1 VDAPDGIRAP
11 RPGPGPFTGRGSKR
25 YGEPALTG
33 RAPQSQQESSAI
45 GPTLPPREQP
55 VGADVIDLATQAAP
69 PGRARFSILRRRGA
83 WRDALRRRML
93 AAADLLG
100 VMVAATAVAI
110 GSGWAGFLAFS
121 AAMLPVWLVL
131 AKVFG
136 LYDRDHR
143 VLRHMTV
150 DELPNLIA
158 WVTTGTALHVL
169 LLSLIQG
176 HDVSPS
182 EGVGFWI
189 CLVVATPL
197 FRAAAR
203 AAWRRAVPAERS
215 LLVGSG
221 PLEVATRRK
230 LDLFKDIHVQCVG
243 MVSDE
248 AITCA
253 EDLDPILLAAAREAP
268 PGGLDRVIVAS
279 QTVSEPLIA
288 QLVRVCRRDG
298 LKLSLVPPAR
308 AMFGTAVQLH
318 HIADLPMI
326 EYTTW
331 DVPRS
336 TLMLK
341 RIIDVVVG
349 GLALVVLAPLLL
361 VLAVTVK
368 LNSRGPIL
376 FLHHR
381 AGKDGKPFRMLKF
394 RTMVADAEERLS
406 EVVDLDALEHP
417 TFKLQRD
424 PRVTRVGRFLR
435 RTSLDEIPQFFNVLH
450 GDMSLVGPRPEQ
462 VELVERYAPEHRFR
476 LDVRPGL
483 TGPMQVYGRGDLG
496 FDERLA
502 VEREYVENLS
512 LRRDFRI
519 MLLTL
524 AAVLRGHGAY

>member
-1 VDAPDGIRAP
+1 
-11 RPGPGPFTGRGSKR
+11 
-25 YGEPALTG
+25 
-33 RAPQSQQESSAI
+33 
-45 GPTLPPREQP
+45 
-55 VGADVIDLATQAAP
+55 
-69 PGRARFSILRRRGA
+69 
-83 WRDALRRRML
+83 ML

-110 GSGWAGFLAFS
+110 GSGWAGLVAFS
-121 AAMLPVWLVL
+121 AAMLPAWLVL
-131 AKVFG
+131 AKVYG

-143 VLRHMTV
+143 VLRHLTV

-158 WVTTGTALHVL
+158 WATTGTAIQVL
-169 LLSLIQG
+169 LLSLFQS
-176 HDVSPS
+176 HDLAPS
-182 EGVGFWI
+182 EGLAFWI
-189 CLVVATPL
+189 FIVGATPL
-197 FRAAAR
+197 LRAAAR
-203 AAWRRAVPAERS
+203 AAWRRTVPAEHA

-230 LDLFKDIHVQCVG
+230 LDLFTDIHVRCVG

-248 AITCA
+248 GIACA
-253 EDLDPILLAAAREAP
+253 EDLDPILLAAARDAP
-268 PGGLDRVIVAS
+268 SGGLDRVIVAS

-288 QLVRVCRRDG
+288 ELVKVCRRDG
-298 LKLSLVPPAR
+298 LKLSVVPPAR

-336 TLMLK
+336 TQMLK
-341 RIIDVVVG
+341 RVIDVVGSSV
-349 GLALVVLAPLLL
+349 ALVVLAPLLL
-361 VLAVTVK
+361 VLALAVK

-376 FLHHR
+376 FLHRR
-381 AGKDGKPFRMLKF
+381 AGRDGRQFRMLKF
-394 RTMVADAEERLS
+394 RTMVPDAEARLS

-424 PRVTRVGRFLR
+424 PRVTRIGRFLR
-435 RTSLDEIPQFFNVLH
+435 RTSLDELPQFLNVLR

-462 VELVERYAPEHRFR
+462 VELVERYAPEHRVR

-502 VEREYVENLS
+502 VEREYVENLA

-524 AAVLRGHGAY
+524 AAVLRGRGAY

>member
-1 VDAPDGIRAP
+1 MKRRAN
-11 RPGPGPFTGRGSKR
+11 
-25 YGEPALTG
+25 
-33 RAPQSQQESSAI
+33 
-45 GPTLPPREQP
+45 
-55 VGADVIDLATQAAP
+55 
-69 PGRARFSILRRRGA
+69 
-83 WRDALRRRML
+83 
-93 AAADLLG
+93 
-100 VMVAATAVAI
+100 
-110 GSGWAGFLAFS
+110 GWAGLVAFS
-121 AAMLPVWLVL
+121 AAMLPAWLVL
-131 AKVFG
+131 AKVYG

-143 VLRHMTV
+143 VLRHLTV

-158 WVTTGTALHVL
+158 WATTGTAIQVL
-169 LLSLIQG
+169 LLSLFQS
-176 HDVSPS
+176 HDLAPS
-182 EGVGFWI
+182 EGLAFWI
-189 CLVVATPL
+189 FIVGATPL
-197 FRAAAR
+197 LRAAAR
-203 AAWRRAVPAERS
+203 AAWRRTVPAEHA

-230 LDLFKDIHVQCVG
+230 LDLFTDIHVRCVG

-248 AITCA
+248 GIACA
-253 EDLDPILLAAAREAP
+253 EDLDPILLGAAREAP
-268 PGGLDRVIVAS
+268 TGGLDRVIVAS

-288 QLVRVCRRDG
+288 ELVKVCRRDG
-298 LKLSLVPPAR
+298 LKLSVVPPAR

-336 TLMLK
+336 TQMLK
-341 RIIDVVVG
+341 RVIDVVGSSV
-349 GLALVVLAPLLL
+349 ALVVLAPLLL
-361 VLAVTVK
+361 VLALAVK

-376 FLHHR
+376 FLHRR
-381 AGKDGKPFRMLKF
+381 AGRDGRQFRMLKF
-394 RTMVADAEERLS
+394 RTMVPDAEARLS

-424 PRVTRVGRFLR
+424 PRVTRIGRFLR
-435 RTSLDEIPQFFNVLH
+435 RTSLDELPQFLNVLR

-462 VELVERYAPEHRFR
+462 VELVERYAPEHRVR

-524 AAVLRGHGAY
+524 AAVLRGRGAY